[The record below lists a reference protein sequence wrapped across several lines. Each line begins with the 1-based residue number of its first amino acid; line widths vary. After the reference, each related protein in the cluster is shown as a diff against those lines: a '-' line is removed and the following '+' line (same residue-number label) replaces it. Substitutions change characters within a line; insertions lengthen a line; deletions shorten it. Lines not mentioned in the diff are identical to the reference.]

1 MFLIS
6 QFMIISILAFLTAIP
21 DVLHVFAA
29 PTPMPAP
36 APPFELLGGND
47 APTTAVSITDL
58 KSRFLRSAQFAAVAY
73 CSSASVTSWQC
84 GGPCQK
90 VGQGVEVILAGG
102 DDGAIPGF
110 FVAHDPSD
118 NSIVVAHQGLNP
130 SDLLSI
136 LNVVEVALED
146 INSNRFTFAKDKGI
160 QVHDGFQQTFERTAD
175 MILEAVKKG
184 LADFNTNKVRVTG
197 HSLGAT
203 VATLDALM
211 FKQELGDSIDLKTT
225 VFGMPRTGNQ
235 EFADFVDATLKDT
248 FTRISNQNDPVIR
261 VPVPIPLVLEYQHAS
276 GEIYIKATTDGEATD
291 VVACPGQENKNCGD
305 DNNPLDSN
313 GIQNHIGP
321 YFDNISFGDSACP
334 L

>member
-1 MFLIS
+1 MFPKFQFLIV
-6 QFMIISILAFLTAIP
+6 SILAFLVAVP

-29 PTPMPAP
+29 PTPASLFGI
-36 APPFELLGGND
+36 FEDND
-47 APTTAVSITDL
+47 AQTTAVSITDL
-58 KSRFLRSAQFAAVAY
+58 KSRFLRSAQFAAAAY
-73 CSSASVTSWQC
+73 CSSASITSWQC
-84 GGPCQK
+84 GAPCQK

-118 NSIVVAHQGLNP
+118 NSIAVAHQGMNP
-130 SDLLSI
+130 YDLLSI
-136 LNVVEVALED
+136 LNVVEVPLED

-160 QVHDGFQQTFERTAD
+160 KVHDGFQQTFERTAD
-175 MILEAVKKG
+175 VILEAVKKG
-184 LADFNTNKVRVTG
+184 LADFDTNKIRVTG
-197 HSLGAT
+197 HSLGAA
-203 VATLDALM
+203 VAALDALM
-211 FKQELGDSIDLKTT
+211 IKQELGDSIDLKTT

-261 VPVPIPLVLEYQHAS
+261 VPVPIPFVLEYQHTS
-276 GEIYIKATTDGEATD
+276 GEIYIRKTTDGEATD

-305 DNNPLDSN
+305 DNDPLDSN
-313 GIQNHIGP
+313 GIQNHLGP
-321 YFDNISFGDSACP
+321 YFDDISFGDSACP